1 LPLILRVLMVAEL
14 SCLKVEILEA
24 FARALSF
31 RVR

>member
-1 LPLILRVLMVAEL
+1 VLMVAEL